1 MMLCVA
7 VGCAQG
13 VEHALPVAVRARC
26 KHNVERSAG
35 AKKLSCRSTFTEPG
49 CPKLSGQAGI
59 SYVRGVGKELGV
71 SDLQNGRATVRKS
84 ARGTRADWRVLTV
97 LTCCCRELE

>member
-13 VEHALPVAVRARC
+13 VEHYRWQSELDAS
-26 KHNVERSAG
+26 NMYVERSAG

-84 ARGTRADWRVLTV
+84 ARHTCGVAGADGTYQLLPGT
-97 LTCCCRELE
+97 

>member
-7 VGCAQG
+7 VGCAQD
-13 VEHALPVAVRARC
+13 VEHYRWQSELDAS
-26 KHNVERSAG
+26 KMYVERSAG

-71 SDLQNGRATVRKS
+71 SDLQDGRATAASRPV
-84 ARGTRADWRVLTV
+84 TRAEWRVLTV
-97 LTCCCRELE
+97 LTSCCRELK